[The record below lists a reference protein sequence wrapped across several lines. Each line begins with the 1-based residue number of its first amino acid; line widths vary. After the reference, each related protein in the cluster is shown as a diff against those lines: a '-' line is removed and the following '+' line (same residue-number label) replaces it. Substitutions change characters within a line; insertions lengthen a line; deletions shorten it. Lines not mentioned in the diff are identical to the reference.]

1 MALTEK
7 VKINW
12 KFQEDN
18 LAWNDLQLRSCF
30 VQSCLEFPHLRGI
43 FGASEK
49 NDLKSALMFSL
60 SYQNLKIIFVSNLHG
75 FT

>member
-18 LAWNDLQLRSCF
+18 LAWNDLQSRSFF
-30 VQSCLEFPHLRGI
+30 VQSYPEFPHLRGI
-43 FGASEK
+43 LGASQK
-49 NDLKSALMFSL
+49 NDLKSALMYIYYL
-60 SYQNLKIIFVSNLHG
+60 AILQVDKIDTYTF
-75 FT
+75 

>member
-49 NDLKSALMFSL
+49 NDLKSALLYMHSE
-60 SYQNLKIIFVSNLHG
+60 SN
-75 FT
+75 FTIWIEKTSESNN